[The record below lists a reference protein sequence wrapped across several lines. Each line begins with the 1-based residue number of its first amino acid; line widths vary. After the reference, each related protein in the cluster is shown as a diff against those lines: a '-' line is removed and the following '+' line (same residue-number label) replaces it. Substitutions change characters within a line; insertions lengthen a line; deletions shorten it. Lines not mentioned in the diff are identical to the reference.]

1 MHSYIYLEI
10 KTGDYMFLNILVWFG
25 IGAAIT
31 LGFAFILFFI
41 SILYVL
47 YEKFSETGKKE
58 SESQIAFNSQLKN
71 IIIVPTNFHAFLKE
85 TGLIKQKGFSESILE
100 IEKLRSEFWK
110 KDVVLPQL
118 RLCSYDTEKFE
129 LQIKIE
135 GNEIFRGNFK
145 ENLID
150 EEKLQFITQKI
161 KDYLLKKEERVKRV
175 NKDLDIN
182 LLKELSYKGW

>member
-1 MHSYIYLEI
+1 
-10 KTGDYMFLNILVWFG
+10 MFLNILVWFG
-25 IGAAIT
+25 IGAAII

-85 TGLIKQKGFSESILE
+85 TGQIKQKGFSESILE

-110 KDVVLPQL
+110 KDVVLPQP

-145 ENLID
+145 ETLSD

-161 KDYLLKKEERVKRV
+161 KDYLLKKEERV